1 MLLCGSP
8 FATNAPAAHCSY
20 TMTSKHTI
28 EVTAPVVSAHRHQMY
43 QLLAG
48 EREREIKKKKSTFC
62 DSDSDAFKYTKL
74 RSCAMTRAGTVHW
87 HRYNDCRFLVSS
99 C

>member
-43 QLLAG
+43 QRCLLEVEG
-48 EREREIKKKKSTFC
+48 EGEKKEKKKKAHFVIVIVMLLNIPNSV
-62 DSDSDAFKYTKL
+62 
-74 RSCAMTRAGTVHW
+74 RVR
-87 HRYNDCRFLVSS
+87 
-99 C
+99 

>member
-48 EREREIKKKKSTFC
+48 EREREIKKKKKAHFVIVIVMLLNIPNSV
-62 DSDSDAFKYTKL
+62 
-74 RSCAMTRAGTVHW
+74 RVR
-87 HRYNDCRFLVSS
+87 
-99 C
+99 

>member
-48 EREREIKKKKSTFC
+48 EREREKNAHFVIVIVMLLNIPNSV
-62 DSDSDAFKYTKL
+62 
-74 RSCAMTRAGTVHW
+74 RVR
-87 HRYNDCRFLVSS
+87 
-99 C
+99 

>member
-43 QLLAG
+43 QRCQEVEG
-48 EREREIKKKKSTFC
+48 EGEKKEEKKHI
-62 DSDSDAFKYTKL
+62 L
-74 RSCAMTRAGTVHW
+74 
-87 HRYNDCRFLVSS
+87 
-99 C
+99 